1 MVVFTFVG
9 ATSYFLQ
16 VSLLS
21 ESIPTF
27 STVLQN
33 AYTFLYFFSLILVI
47 IFQLVSKSDK
57 YFEQLGFIYLGVL
70 VFKIITFAVMF
81 YTQLMGEKLMPQ
93 FYRASLLIPVFVFLF
108 LEVFFISKIMR
119 SKKL

>member
-1 MVVFTFVG
+1 MFTFAG
-9 ATSYFLQ
+9 TTSYFLQ
-16 VSLLS
+16 ISFLS
-21 ESIPTF
+21 ELDPIF
-27 STVLQN
+27 STVLHK
-33 AYTFLYFFSLILVI
+33 AYIFLYFFSLILTI
-47 IFQLVSKSDK
+47 IFKLVSKSDK
-57 YFEQLGFIYLGVL
+57 FFEQLGFIYLGVL

-81 YTQLMGEKLMPQ
+81 YPQLMGEKLMPQ

>member
-1 MVVFTFVG
+1 VVVFTFVG